1 VEAVLAW
8 LNSNPGWLLILDNVD
23 THSAADVA
31 DRLMGRI
38 EGGRVLLTSRLTEF
52 PLSVDPLDLGMLA
65 LPDAA
70 ALLLEGSA
78 AGRPVAPDD
87 TAQAE
92 ALAEALGRLA
102 LALTMAAATMRARQ
116 LSFAQYRA
124 IWGNNRSRVIGWAKP
139 EITGYHHAVA
149 ETWRTSVDQLSG
161 SGRHLLELLAFL
173 APDPVPAF
181 LLDLPVPNVAF
192 EDSHAALDN
201 LATYSLATRDPDGDT
216 SLVHRLLQ
224 DVTRRGLAEAGVAT
238 ARLIEALGWVD
249 GALAGHPEGV
259 RTWGRL
265 DPLAPHADAVAAH
278 GDAAGIAVPTAR
290 IMGELAILFRGK
302 ALYARAEPFYRRAL
316 AIDEASLGEDHP
328 TVAIRLGNLAQ
339 SLQATNR
346 LREAE
351 SLMRR
356 ALAIKRQATT
366 RTIQTSR
373 PASTTLPDCSE
384 PPTSSARRSRSCGE
398 RSPLLRQASAETIR
412 TLRPPSTTS
421 QRCCE
426 PRTGSAKRNRLC
438 AARSP
443 SPRQASA
450 RTIRQLRSGST
461 TSAC

>member
-201 LATYSLATRDPDGDT
+201 LATYSLATRLGGWRVSWSSRGRAHLGSARSTGPARRCCGC
-216 SLVHRLLQ
+216 
-224 DVTRRGLAEAGVAT
+224 TRRCGGDRGADRTDHGR
-238 ARLIEALGWVD
+238 ARHSVSW
-249 GALAGHPEGV
+249 EGIV
-259 RTWGRL
+259 CPRGTVLSPRACHRRGKPWRGPSNCR
-265 DPLAPHADAVAAH
+265 DPPRKPRPVAASH
-278 GDAAGIAVPTAR
+278 
-290 IMGELAILFRGK
+290 
-302 ALYARAEPFYRRAL
+302 
-316 AIDEASLGEDHP
+316 
-328 TVAIRLGNLAQ
+328 Q
-339 SLQATNR
+339 ST
-346 LREAE
+346 
-351 SLMRR
+351 
-356 ALAIKRQATT
+356 
-366 RTIQTSR
+366 
-373 PASTTLPDCSE
+373 P
-384 PPTSSARRSRSCGE
+384 
-398 RSPLLRQASAETIR
+398 
-412 TLRPPSTTS
+412 
-421 QRCCE
+421 
-426 PRTGSAKRNRLC
+426 
-438 AARSP
+438 
-443 SPRQASA
+443 
-450 RTIRQLRSGST
+450 
-461 TSAC
+461 